1 MPYHSV
7 DQFTK
12 TNKYKAIGNK
22 SKNDFL
28 PKTKSSQN
36 FNKIKKNKNKFYN
49 NYDFDFVLV
58 TKGIFPQ
65 NTVTK
70 VFPKQNNIINN
81 NESLTRNEKFDICI
95 PSVKADFITIVETE
109 TFYNVPQIIII

>member
-22 SKNDFL
+22 SKNDFT
-28 PKTKSSQN
+28 TKSSTT
-36 FNKIKKNKNKFYN
+36 FKKIKKNKSKFYN

-58 TKGIFPQ
+58 TKGILPQ
-65 NTVTK
+65 NTVK
-70 VFPKQNNIINN
+70 VYPKQTNIINN
-81 NESLTRNEKFDICI
+81 DKLKLNREETIDLFIPEIKSDI
-95 PSVKADFITIVETE
+95 ITIFESE